1 MEQSRR
7 EKRVVE
13 LNDSFLATKE
23 RGLQPM
29 VKEENQE
36 GHISPKKKVS
46 LEKMVKILTF
56 RNLLN
61 RESTRPVFVV
71 K

>member
-13 LNDSFLATKE
+13 LNDSFLATQE

-36 GHISPKKKVS
+36 GHISPKKKVR
-46 LEKMVKILTF
+46 LKKMSKI
-56 RNLLN
+56 
-61 RESTRPVFVV
+61 
-71 K
+71 